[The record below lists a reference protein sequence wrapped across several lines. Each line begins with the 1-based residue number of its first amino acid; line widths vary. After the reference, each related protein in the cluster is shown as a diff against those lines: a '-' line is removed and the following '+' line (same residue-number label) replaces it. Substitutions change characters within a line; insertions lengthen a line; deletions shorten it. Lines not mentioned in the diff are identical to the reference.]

1 MKYLITGALWALLF
15 CAGAMA
21 DLKPDVMDCNPKK
34 AARNAAMDATV
45 GVSGKCDSGKA
56 AKNAKEDAVD
66 DVKDSVDLD
75 HDQKNNHLGGDKDHK
90 RLKNHKD

>member
-1 MKYLITGALWALLF
+1 MKYLITGALWTLLF
-15 CAGAMA
+15 SAGAMA

-75 HDQKNNHLGGDKDHK
+75 RDKHDNHLGLDKDHK
-90 RLKNHKD
+90 GLKKHKD